1 MGYPRIRRILIKRL
15 EKTLILAWDP
25 DNRRHVVVKRFS
37 NLGRAL
43 REGSAMASY
52 GNNPHMIRLLKAFR
66 TPRFVYLVMEYAKG
80 PTLKKLIRR
89 QGTLGVNKTIN
100 LALKIL
106 AGIDALHQRG
116 YVHGDLH
123 SGNVLVTSLKRGSI
137 KIIDFEH
144 AVKKDESGKAKAS
157 RRLSKVPANL
167 APETRTGIIDD
178 TYDIYSVGCMCAEML
193 RGKPSR
199 KPPRKLSGPTEA
211 ALWKVI
217 RKAMHPNPRKRYQ
230 SAREMMAALMRVQ
243 ALQKPGPSRPS
254 DTREKPSRKASPAPA
269 SWPAAASWP
278 GYWPEQADP
287 DTARPPASRGKW
299 ERSRVW
305 PTRDSTKLRETPAGE
320 IDS

>member
-1 MGYPRIRRILIKRL
+1 MGYRRIRILIKRL

-25 DNRRHVVVKRFS
+25 DNHRHVVVKRFS

-137 KIIDFEH
+137 KIIDLEH
-144 AVKKDESGKAKAS
+144 AVKKDESGKARAT
-157 RRLSKVPANL
+157 RLLSKVPASL
-167 APETRTGIIDD
+167 APETRTGIIDE
-178 TYDIYSVGCMCAEML
+178 TYDIFGVGCMCAEML
-193 RGKPSR
+193 RGSPGRKPLVKPS
-199 KPPRKLSGPTEA
+199 SAAEA

-230 SAREMMAALMRVQ
+230 SAREMMAALMEVK
-243 ALQKPGPSRPS
+243 ALQKPKSSRLRHL
-254 DTREKPSRKASPAPA
+254 REKPLPKALPVPAF
-269 SWPAAASWP
+269 WPAAASWP
-278 GYWPEQADP
+278 GYWPEQLDP
-287 DTARPPASRGKW
+287 NTARLPASPGNW
-299 ERSRVW
+299 ERSRVS
-305 PTRDSTKLRETPAGE
+305 PSRDSARLSEIPADET
-320 IDS
+320 DS